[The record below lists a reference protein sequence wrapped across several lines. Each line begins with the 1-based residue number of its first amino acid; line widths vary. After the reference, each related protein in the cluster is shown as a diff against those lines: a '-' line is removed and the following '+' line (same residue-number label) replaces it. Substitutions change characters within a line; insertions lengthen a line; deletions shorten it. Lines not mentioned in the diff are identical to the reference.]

1 MKLTNTK
8 IAAAIAAG
16 TLAFASAPA
25 HAGAMAMSDLNI
37 TQLFLATPAG
47 PVPQNGAI
55 SILNESRTGTSA
67 ANYNGAVGTGAGASS
82 ITSNTVGATVDVKA
96 RCAGPDCG
104 VIAGALYGGNT
115 ENNTGTFV
123 TPPPSANYALGDMYI
138 SGSAVGG
145 AVSGLTRADA
155 AAVGPNNEGGAN
167 STILNSATT
176 QLAFTV
182 GADFS
187 ASVAVTASA
196 YQALWVSNAA
206 DRIDQASAGMGWTMT
221 LRCISS
227 AALCA
232 GFGGDLIFSPSEIN
246 QTGFVTDSSD
256 NFSYSFAGT
265 ILSASR
271 TFKAGNRYALSINQS
286 SNATVVSKIP
296 EPAGL
301 ALAGVALLGLGL
313 STRRRAK

>member
-37 TQLFLATPAG
+37 TSLFLANALG
-47 PVPQNGAI
+47 PIPQNAGIAVI
-55 SILNESRTGTSA
+55 SESRTGTA
-67 ANYNGAVGTGAGASS
+67 NANYNGVVGTGAGAGS

-104 VIAGALYGGNT
+104 VIAGALYGGST
-115 ENNTGTFV
+115 ENNTTANV

-155 AAVGPNNEGGAN
+155 AATGPNNEGGSN

-176 QLAFTV
+176 SITFGV
-182 GADFS
+182 GATVS

-221 LRCISS
+221 LRCISGN
-227 AALCA
+227 CA
-232 GFGGDLIFSPSEIN
+232 GFSTLFFSPDEIN

-256 NFSYSFAGT
+256 NLSYSFAGT
-265 ILSASR
+265 VLSDSR
-271 TFKAGNRYALSINQS
+271 TFRSGNTYSLSINQS
-286 SNATVVSKIP
+286 TNATVVSKVP